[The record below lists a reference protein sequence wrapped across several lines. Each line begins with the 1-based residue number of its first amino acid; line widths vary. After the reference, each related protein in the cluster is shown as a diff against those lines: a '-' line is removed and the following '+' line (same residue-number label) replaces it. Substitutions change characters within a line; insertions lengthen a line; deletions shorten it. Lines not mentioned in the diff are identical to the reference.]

1 MSPLEWQVNIMAIL
15 KHIANKNRNYSKA
28 LEYLVFQHDEFTQ
41 KPLLDD
47 HGHMMLRDEIYLEG
61 LNCDPLTFSAEC
73 DQVNKAFCKNCS
85 DREIKSHHYIISFDP
100 LDKTERG
107 LMGAKAQEI
116 GMEFARKYF
125 AGHQALVCTHT
136 DGHNESG
143 NIHVH
148 IILNSVRK
156 DDIEPTD
163 FTERP
168 CDSRAGFKHHLTDK
182 LLSHMQQTL
191 MDICEREHLHQ
202 VDLLSPAADKISDRE
217 YRKKIE
223 GVVINAVE
231 SATTPTAAKSRFQT
245 EKQILR
251 DAIRD
256 VSSYAHTPEEFGAE
270 LEKHYGIRFKISRG
284 RYSYLHP
291 DRSKYITGRNLGND
305 YTEDFLIPVFEGNAK
320 SGRVRGE
327 QLPGNESIDK
337 KADHGISKSVQTAPE
352 YDPSYDYTKD
362 FAAVLRF
369 RTKLKLVVDLQSCAK
384 AQASRAYARKVK
396 LSNLQTMAKTICYV
410 QEHGY
415 NTLWELEQERKM
427 TEAVIDRFDDSIHHT
442 NEQIIAPDITD
453 DYWSDFL
460 HQANRTQR
468 NNQKQLKKYLRELDI
483 VCKNVHAI
491 LDGTPEQARDK
502 TKAQELL

>member
-47 HGHMMLRDEIYLEG
+47 HGHMMLRDEIYLER

-256 VSSYAHTPEEFGAE
+256 VSSYAHTPEEFNRVCNILAE
-270 LEKHYGIRFKISRG
+270 YGSSEACSPASEAHLAEHAVMMI
-284 RYSYLHP
+284 
-291 DRSKYITGRNLGND
+291 
-305 YTEDFLIPVFEGNAK
+305 EGNALQK
-320 SGRVRGE
+320 
-327 QLPGNESIDK
+327 
-337 KADHGISKSVQTAPE
+337 
-352 YDPSYDYTKD
+352 
-362 FAAVLRF
+362 LR
-369 RTKLKLVVDLQSCAK
+369 
-384 AQASRAYARKVK
+384 
-396 LSNLQTMAKTICYV
+396 
-410 QEHGY
+410 
-415 NTLWELEQERKM
+415 TL
-427 TEAVIDRFDDSIHHT
+427 TTV
-442 NEQIIAPDITD
+442 
-453 DYWSDFL
+453 
-460 HQANRTQR
+460 
-468 NNQKQLKKYLRELDI
+468 
-483 VCKNVHAI
+483 
-491 LDGTPEQARDK
+491 
-502 TKAQELL
+502 